1 MAIDKQNM
9 PQKLVWPVPEY
20 RRPERGR
27 RWYIIAG
34 IFLFLCLFF
43 SFFSFSGWKLTFLGA
58 NSNFLFALILIISS
72 IIIIINDGRP
82 ALMVNI
88 YLESEGMK
96 IGNKFY
102 DYDGFKHF
110 AIIYKPKQSVKNLYF
125 EFKNSFRPRLSIP
138 LRHMDPILVRNFL
151 LRYLDEDLERTDIP
165 LSEQLTKLFKL

>member
-1 MAIDKQNM
+1 MAIDKQNL
-9 PQKLVWPVPEY
+9 PKKLAWPVPEY

-27 RWYIIAG
+27 RWYILASIV
-34 IFLFLCLFF
+34 LFLCLFF
-43 SFFSFSGWKLTFLGA
+43 SFFSFSGGKLIFLGA

-72 IIIIINDGRP
+72 IIIIINDGRQ

-88 YLESEGMK
+88 YLEGEG
-96 IGNKFY
+96 IRVGSNFY
-102 DYDGFKHF
+102 DYDRLKNFSV
-110 AIIYKPKQSVKNLYF
+110 IYKPKQSVKNLYF
-125 EFKNSFRPRLSIP
+125 EFKSSIRPRLSIP